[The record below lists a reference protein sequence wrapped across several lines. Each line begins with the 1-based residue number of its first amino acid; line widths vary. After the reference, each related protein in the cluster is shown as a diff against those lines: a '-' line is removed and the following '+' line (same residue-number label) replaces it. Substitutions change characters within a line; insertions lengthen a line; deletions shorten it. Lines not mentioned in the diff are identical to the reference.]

1 MSSKPLLTDHSFPS
15 ISHSKCSIETELEA
29 GFLCLLTSVSAC
41 VCVCV
46 HNRRLCEEESRQ
58 LEKTGRM
65 HCTSSLCLFR
75 LQEQLAI
82 VNEIQP
88 WRRNL
93 IDSPRELHRRG
104 LPFPLMPSLVVVVH
118 SKCVCSFSVT
128 PFEVHSSGYVA
139 ETALDHHSA
148 TH

>member
-1 MSSKPLLTDHSFPS
+1 MPFD
-15 ISHSKCSIETELEA
+15 KC
-29 GFLCLLTSVSAC
+29 LCVC

-148 TH
+148 THLGGAGVGDQKMRRLGTNERC